1 MKKKFLNQL
10 NMTRLL
16 YLFLL
21 IFSFLNSQDLPSP
34 NWEDINYAGNNHEY
48 NNMDIYLPELNKEIY
63 PVVITIYGSAWK
75 SNRKKAGNNIKKKLI
90 KPLLDSGFAVVSIN
104 HRSSSDAT
112 FPAQI
117 HDVKASIRFI
127 RANANKYS
135 FDQNFIGITGSSSG
149 GHLSAMAGTTSH
161 VNLMNGNIGD
171 YVEFESHVD
180 AVVDWFGPTNFLIMD
195 ECGSRII
202 HNNSD
207 SPESLLIGNPIQDY
221 KKDVMLANPIT
232 YINKRTPPFLIIHG
246 MLDLTVPPCQSKVLH
261 EALIENNLESNLILI
276 KDGKHGSLV
285 FTKKYMDMMTDFF
298 INELNKKI

>member
-1 MKKKFLNQL
+1 
-10 NMTRLL
+10 
-16 YLFLL
+16 
-21 IFSFLNSQDLPSP
+21 
-34 NWEDINYAGNNHEY
+34 
-48 NNMDIYLPELNKEIY
+48 MDIYLPGLDKENY
-63 PVVITIYGSAWK
+63 PVIITIYGSAWK
-75 SNRKKAGNNIKKKLI
+75 SNRSKAGNYIKEKLI
-90 KPLLDSGFAVVSIN
+90 KPLLDSGFAVASIN
-104 HRSSSDAT
+104 HRSSSDAA

-127 RANANKYS
+127 RANADKYN

-161 VNLMNGNIGD
+161 VNLMNGNVGNHTNFD
-171 YVEFESHVD
+171 SHVD

-195 ECGSRII
+195 ECGSRIT
-202 HNNSD
+202 HNNPD

-261 EALIENNLESNLILI
+261 EALKENNLESNLILI
-276 KDGKHGSLV
+276 KDGKHGPLV
-285 FTKKYMDMMTDFF
+285 FTKKYIDLMTDFF
-298 INELNKKI
+298 IDQLNKKI